1 MVLAKLEPAS
11 LAPCTQS
18 ITTFNKGA
26 ESLSPREAYN
36 ENPFLPDPTQSTKT
50 SPYMLMKG
58 GKRRR
63 HRSTK
68 KMMKRKSRGK
78 KRHTKKHMEGG
89 RKSRSKKRH
98 TKKHMKG
105 GRAFA
110 PLAIRWKTK
119 GGAMLPFDRNSLPV
133 RGQRVQTG
141 GGHGGPP
148 YGLPQGLVNMA
159 REVEFGIKSLYETA
173 VGGQQPVNPDP
184 SEQPLGNSHKQMQY
198 LPLAINPKEL
208 IKDAQAE
215 VGRL

>member
-1 MVLAKLEPAS
+1 
-11 LAPCTQS
+11 
-18 ITTFNKGA
+18 
-26 ESLSPREAYN
+26 
-36 ENPFLPDPTQSTKT
+36 
-50 SPYMLMKG
+50 
-58 GKRRR
+58 
-63 HRSTK
+63 
-68 KMMKRKSRGK
+68 
-78 KRHTKKHMEGG
+78 
-89 RKSRSKKRH
+89 
-98 TKKHMKG
+98 MKG